1 MLYHIIHIEQRG
13 DYEGLSGRSHTRNVG
28 IVGKIVTRNMGDIM
42 KDIVVLLE
50 EKGPLTG
57 KEILEHTR
65 EDEFQV
71 WKYCVSFPDI
81 VTRIIGRRYL
91 RLDRQVEG
99 YARLSP
105 SIMREFFGYT
115 IIGLKN
121 QNEEIDRRAELLQKQ
136 IRDISKRKFQLA
148 QELVTK
154 LVESQK
160 LTDLVNEK
168 ACVIIAGD
176 VAYGMSHMEP
186 RPEFSTGEMVRGSD
200 LDIVIIT
207 ESMDSKTIGLLDSML
222 YQEKYMLLRNPS
234 YKEEIDYLIKD
245 VTKMENQLLFDNFEN
260 MIACKILDEGEY
272 LYGNKDLFLRLKAK
286 LKEYGIPDKLWLL
299 EQKAID
305 HRKDAESMLI
315 HNPGVLS
322 NNEITQLF
330 YTTAEREEFF

>member
-1 MLYHIIHIEQRG
+1 
-13 DYEGLSGRSHTRNVG
+13 
-28 IVGKIVTRNMGDIM
+28 M
-42 KDIVVLLE
+42 KDILALLE
-50 EKGPLTG
+50 RNGPLTG
-57 KEILEHTR
+57 KEILERTS
-65 EDEFQV
+65 EDELQV

-81 VTRIIGRRYL
+81 VTRSIGRRYL

-115 IIGLKN
+115 VIGLKS
-121 QNEEIDRRAELLQKQ
+121 QIEEINRKAELLQEQ
-136 IRDISKRKFQLA
+136 ISEISKRKFLLA
-148 QELVTK
+148 QDLITK

-160 LTDLVNEK
+160 LTAPVNEK

-176 VAYGMSHMEP
+176 VAYGMSHNEP

-207 ESMDSKTIGLLDSML
+207 ENMDSKTIGLLDSIL

-245 VTKMENQLLFDNFEN
+245 VIKMEEQLLFDNFEN

-286 LKEYGIPDKLWLL
+286 LKDFGIPEKLLLL
-299 EQKAID
+299 EHIAIA
-305 HRKDAESMLI
+305 HRKDAETMLI

-322 NNEITQLF
+322 NNDITQLF